1 MGELEERAVELLEG
15 GASLEHVCGENPFQM
30 GGWCSSQ
37 QHGQMPYFIE
47 FLKTSGRF
55 DELVK
60 ECPLSFTSS
69 NAPRKRDALE
79 TMLL

>member
-1 MGELEERAVELLEG
+1 LKWADGAAV
-15 GASLEHVCGENPFQM
+15 
-30 GGWCSSQ
+30 SSM
-37 QHGQMPYFIE
+37 GQMPYFIE
-47 FLKTSGRF
+47 FLKKSGRF
-55 DELVK
+55 DELMK